1 MADSKIS
8 ALTAVGTPALTDEIA
23 VNQGG
28 TSKKLTVQQIADLMQ
43 KRISGSSGA
52 AGPYKTL
59 QRLSSN
65 AGANSTTTLATVMT
79 TTGLQPGTYTF
90 KYHIVYQ
97 SGATTTGVDFALAF
111 ATGTVTKVVMQ
122 TVFITTGG
130 AAAAGTATQ
139 ATTATPN
146 LAEGKAA
153 RALAT
158 KVGASIGVD
167 TLNANMLVT
176 LEGVLVVSVAGD
188 LQLQHASEVAAAS
201 TVQADTCLELTKVA

>member
-1 MADSKIS
+1 MADTKIS
-8 ALTAVGTPALTDEIA
+8 ALTAVGTPALTDELA

-28 TSKKLTVQQIADLMQ
+28 TSKKLTVQQIADLLF

-52 AGPYKTL
+52 AGSYKTL

-65 AGANSTTTLATVMT
+65 ATTNSTTTLATVMT
-79 TTGLQPGTYTF
+79 TTGLAAGTYQF
-90 KYHIVYQ
+90 KYSIIYQ
-97 SGATTTGVDFALAF
+97 AGATTTGVDFALTF
-111 ATGTVTKVVMQ
+111 ATGTVTKVVMM
-122 TVFITTGG
+122 TSFISSGG
-130 AAAAGTATQ
+130 AAAAATATQ
-139 ATTATPN
+139 ATTNTAN

-158 KVGASIGVD
+158 KVGASLGVD

-188 LQLQHASEVAAAS
+188 LNLQHASEVAAAS